1 MWGAGGIFPDRL
13 LNLLQSYDYAIL
25 WILPH
30 RDPRLSPLM
39 AKLSSSFPISISTGF
54 LRGSL
59 LFPKNQGCVSISEET
74 EKQDTLG
81 YNWAYF

>member
-13 LNLLQSYDYAIL
+13 LNLQSCDYVIL

-30 RDPRLSPLM
+30 RDPRLSPPT
-39 AKLSSSFPISISTGF
+39 AELSSSFPVSTGF